1 MTMKTFDAAA
11 VARPYPFV
19 GTVARGDTD
28 TLAISIDTMV
38 ADAGNVTDEEAK
50 TIWGLGAAHVK
61 KIDSRSAT
69 DVSELAF
76 RAHRGSVHALKR
88 AVTAEVGARWD
99 SMADSADAAGMCAAL
114 AKIERAC
121 ADVEVRREMLR
132 HAAFLEGNKGDE
144 PGQVRRACAIRGS
157 CLTHPAAAAYLASG
171 LGNLADV
178 AAEVARPPQRRKR
191 APVGATPASAG
202 TDIKAACAALLMCAL
217 RMVGLEADD
226 GPEEQALLDKPP
238 PTLPLI
244 IAAVEAHVEGRVA
257 NSDVHNE
264 QV

>member
-19 GTVARGDTD
+19 GTVARGDSD

-69 DVSELAF
+69 DISELAF

-88 AVTAEVGARWD
+88 AVTAEIGARWD
-99 SMADSADAAGMCAAL
+99 SMADSADAAGMLAAL
-114 AKIERAC
+114 AKIEQAC

-132 HAAFLEGNKGDE
+132 HAAFLEGQKADE
-144 PGQVRRACAIRGS
+144 AGQVRRACAIRGS

-178 AAEVARPPQRRKR
+178 AAEVAKPPQRRKR
-191 APVGATPASAG
+191 GPTSPASSG
-202 TDIKAACAALLMCAL
+202 TDLKAACAALLMSGL
-217 RMVGLEADD
+217 RMVGLQAND
-226 GPEEQALLDKPP
+226 GAEEKALLDNPP
-238 PTLPLI
+238 DTLPLI
-244 IAAVEAHVEGRVA
+244 IAAVEAHVEARVA
-257 NSDVHNE
+257 NDPSYDE
-264 QV
+264 